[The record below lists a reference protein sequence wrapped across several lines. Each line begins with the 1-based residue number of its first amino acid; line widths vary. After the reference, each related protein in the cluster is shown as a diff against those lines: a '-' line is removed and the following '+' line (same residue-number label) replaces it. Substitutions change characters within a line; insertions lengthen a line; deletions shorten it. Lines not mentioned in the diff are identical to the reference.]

1 MTSAPPE
8 SAEAAAGRTFTTLGV
23 VGLGTMGAGIA
34 EVFAR
39 HGYAV
44 VGVEQNDEGLAR
56 GRQHL
61 EHSTARAVKREK
73 LTEQEQTELLD
84 RISFTTELK
93 DLRDR
98 QFVLESI
105 AEDLPRKLELFATL
119 DAVVEDPG
127 AVLASNTSSIPIMRL
142 GRATADPSRVVGAH
156 FFNPVQVMPL
166 VEVIGSLRT
175 SADVLERTTAFL
187 ADSLGKQVVRS
198 KDQAGFVV
206 NSLFVPFL
214 LAAVRMVEAGVASA
228 EDVDRGMTAG
238 CGHPMGPL
246 ALVDLIGLDTIAAVG
261 TAMYEETKEPLHA
274 PPTLLLR
281 MVEGGLLGR
290 KAGRG
295 FYEYAV

>member
-1 MTSAPPE
+1 MKRVGVVGCGQMGAGFAELCARRGLDVLVVASGPE
-8 SAEAAAGRTFTTLGV
+8 SAE
-23 VGLGTMGAGIA
+23 
-34 EVFAR
+34 
-39 HGYAV
+39 
-44 VGVEQNDEGLAR
+44 R
-56 GRQHL
+56 GRERVRRSL
-61 EHSTARAVKREK
+61 DRLVRKEK
-73 LTEQEQTELLD
+73 IDASERDDALA
-84 RISFTTELK
+84 RISFTAELK
-93 DLRDR
+93 DLADR